1 MNLTTSTSATDDLR
15 GDVAA
20 NRLAERNKLMSPV
33 GHRRMLR
40 VVGFFCLLGLLG
52 LTIIASLS
60 IGARTIAFGVV
71 LEALWQFNGDLV
83 EHLVVQDLRLPRTII
98 GIVVG
103 ASLAVSGVLMQAITR
118 NPLADPGL
126 LGVNAGASFAVILAI
141 WLLGITS
148 ITGLVWFSFFGAG
161 FVSILVYMLGSMGRG
176 AATPVR
182 LALAGAALSALLYA
196 LTNSILL
203 TNQKVLD
210 VFRFWNVGSLLG
222 GNYNILLELS
232 PFIIIGMLV
241 SLIAASS
248 LNAMALGD
256 DAAKALGTKLMLT
269 RILTLLGVT
278 LLCGA
283 SVAIAGPIGFIGLV
297 IPHAARFWCG
307 PDQRWLIFYALLLG
321 PIVLIISD
329 IVGRVILPPGEVQ
342 VGIMTALIGGPLFVW
357 IVRKMRMAQ
366 L

>member
-1 MNLTTSTSATDDLR
+1 MNSTTSNTPAQDLR
-15 GDVAA
+15 SEVAA
-20 NRLAERNKLMSPV
+20 QRLAERNKLMSPV
-33 GHRRMLR
+33 GRRRMLR
-40 VVGFFCLLGLLG
+40 VVGFVVLCILLFA
-52 LTIIASLS
+52 TIIASLS
-60 IGARTIAFGVV
+60 IGARTIAFVSV
-71 LEALWQFNGDLV
+71 LEALWAYDGDLV
-83 EHLVVQDLRLPRTII
+83 EHLVVHDLRLPRTIM
-98 GIVVG
+98 GIIVG
-103 ASLAVSGVLMQAITR
+103 ASLGVAGVLMQAITR

-148 ITGLVWFSFFGAG
+148 IAGLVWFSFFGAG
-161 FVSILVYMLGSMGRG
+161 FISILVYILGSMGRG

-203 TNQKVLD
+203 TNPRVLD
-210 VFRFWNVGSLLG
+210 VFRFWNVGSLVG
-222 GNYNILLELS
+222 GDYDVVWQLM
-232 PFIIIGMLV
+232 PFIIIGMIS

-256 DAAKALGTKLMLT
+256 ETAKALGAKLMLT
-269 RILTLLGVT
+269 RILTLTGVT

-283 SVAIAGPIGFIGLV
+283 AVAIAGPVGFIGLV

-307 PDQRWLIFYALLLG
+307 PDQRWLIFYAILLG
-321 PIVLIISD
+321 PIVLIASD
-329 IVGRVILPPGEVQ
+329 IAGRVILPPGEVQ
-342 VGIMTALIGGPLFVW
+342 VGIMTALVGGPLFVW

>member
-1 MNLTTSTSATDDLR
+1 
-15 GDVAA
+15 
-20 NRLAERNKLMSPV
+20 MSPV

-40 VVGFFCLLGLLG
+40 VVGFFGLLGLLCV
-52 LTIIASLS
+52 TIIASLS

-71 LEALWQFNGDLV
+71 MEALWQFDGDLV

-141 WLLGITS
+141 WLLGISS
-148 ITGLVWFSFFGAG
+148 IVDLVWFSFFGAG
-161 FVSILVYMLGSMGRG
+161 SVSILVYMLGSMGRG

-196 LTNSILL
+196 LINSILL

-222 GNYNILLELS
+222 GDYNILLQLS